1 MNLRNVV
8 NHTHSTVNVSQAV
21 RANFIS
27 IAVTGF
33 SSELARRFGVSRLIE
48 FDHWYYRINNILF
61 GLLEPAKSLT
71 GRCLRWSGPH
81 CIRSSVGCAD
91 DGERDGK
98 LESELWKVTRRIGN
112 GISHI
117 VSDVLQDARRLGWI
131 ERWKIRKTSKV
142 SKTKNSLNF
151 WTKWRVWSKV

>member
-48 FDHWYYRINNILF
+48 FDH
-61 GLLEPAKSLT
+61 
-71 GRCLRWSGPH
+71 
-81 CIRSSVGCAD
+81 
-91 DGERDGK
+91 
-98 LESELWKVTRRIGN
+98 
-112 GISHI
+112 
-117 VSDVLQDARRLGWI
+117 
-131 ERWKIRKTSKV
+131 
-142 SKTKNSLNF
+142 
-151 WTKWRVWSKV
+151 